1 VSGVRANGARL
12 AARRAAARAMQR
24 GRRKVFDKPAQYAK
38 TRREIEKHARYVGAA
53 DTDDLSRWL
62 VAWCWF
68 NPDSKDP
75 VGAVMVSAAYA
86 MRRKGFTD
94 EEAKAIV
101 REARYTRRHMTAE
114 ALAAWLGCTYAD
126 REALRLTRIGCID
139 VGPEARR
146 VLTRRRK
153 RLAKQA
159 ERRRKGV
166 TPRAEYEAKSLSRT
180 RPWLADGI
188 SRSAWERRRRKATEA
203 NAASVSPSSL
213 SYSIGRDRPAA
224 RQESKS
230 ISRERLMSHMD
241 LVLSR
246 YAQEAVGRPRPRI
259 VVESVGTA
267 CACGASRGFGVALIA
282 D

>member
-1 VSGVRANGARL
+1 LSRVRANGARL

-166 TPRAEYEAKSLSRT
+166 VPRAQWEAESVAAEARRLGVNPRT
-180 RPWLADGI
+180 I
-188 SRSAWERRRRKATEA
+188 FRRRQR
-203 NAASVSPSSL
+203 AARAVADTRGGVAGVSPSSL
-213 SYSIGRDRPAA
+213 SYSIGRDRPGTG
-224 RQESKS
+224 RES
-230 ISRERLMSHMD
+230 MSGEVSH
-241 LVLSR
+241 
-246 YAQEAVGRPRPRI
+246 RPRPRI
-259 VVESVGTA
+259 VIESVGIA
-267 CACGASRGFGVALIA
+267 VGAGRAAAGGAGLGLN
-282 D
+282 